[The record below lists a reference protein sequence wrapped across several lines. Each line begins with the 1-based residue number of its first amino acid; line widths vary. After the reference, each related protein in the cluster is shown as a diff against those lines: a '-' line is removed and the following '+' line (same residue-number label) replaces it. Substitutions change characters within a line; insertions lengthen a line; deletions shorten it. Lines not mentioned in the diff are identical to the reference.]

1 MGSVYPNDERI
12 NDHYSWFDEHRIE
25 VLLLNELVRSRIAR
39 YTHGGRTRAGV
50 VDEIEKAF
58 GTGTTAGFMFG
69 ISVAGSVFLQ
79 GARGMRPGQKRTD
92 NVPWPV
98 GRTIVAVLCSLANRN
113 QELADVAQGGDG
125 CTLAAKV
132 SFSALSVPA
141 ILTVSIR
148 RNESGSVVEAGTQ
161 MPSGVIDWGKS
172 KRILERLHT
181 DVPHFVSLDDYL

>member
-1 MGSVYPNDERI
+1 MGSVYSNDERI
-12 NDHYSWFDEHRIE
+12 DDHSSWFHEHRIE

-39 YTHGGRTRAGV
+39 YTNGGHKRVGV

-58 GTGTTAGFMFG
+58 GTGTTAGFVFG

-79 GARGMRPGQKRTD
+79 GARGMGSGRKRTE

-113 QELADVAQGGDG
+113 QELADVAQGSDG

-132 SFSALSVPA
+132 SFSAFSVPA

-148 RNESGSVVEAGTQ
+148 RDESGCLVEAGTQ

-172 KRILERLHT
+172 KRILEGLYT
-181 DVPHFVSLDDYL
+181 DVPRFVSLDDHL